1 VDSFP
6 KNFISDLKFKTEINK
21 NLEDNLTR
29 SYLHLF
35 YQHLDGVAKKFN
47 FNSNFLNKFLNN
59 SLLKN
64 NLPKEEQI
72 LLKEIETISSES
84 TLAIGLLINR
94 ICKTLQHKT
103 YLNIGTLYGF
113 SLFAGM
119 INTKCNVIGV
129 DNFCS
134 SDSDIIKNNF
144 FQNFNKLKKQNHQFL
159 ELDYK
164 IALEK
169 ITHEGKKINFY
180 YYDAGHSFE
189 DHRDNLIYVK
199 DMLDDECLI
208 LIDDIGREEVIDG
221 TYEGLKHYKNYK
233 VLDKVIT
240 AHPRHPTF
248 WNGYILIRKN

>member
-1 VDSFP
+1 M
-6 KNFISDLKFKTEINK
+6 
-21 NLEDNLTR
+21 
-29 SYLHLF
+29 
-35 YQHLDGVAKKFN
+35 
-47 FNSNFLNKFLNN
+47 
-59 SLLKN
+59 
-64 NLPKEEQI
+64 
-72 LLKEIETISSES
+72 KEIEAISSES

-94 ICKTLQHKT
+94 ICKTLQHKA

-169 ITHEGKKINFY
+169 IRHEGKKINCY
-180 YYDAGHSFE
+180 Y
-189 DHRDNLIYVK
+189 
-199 DMLDDECLI
+199 
-208 LIDDIGREEVIDG
+208 
-221 TYEGLKHYKNYK
+221 
-233 VLDKVIT
+233 
-240 AHPRHPTF
+240 
-248 WNGYILIRKN
+248 